1 MTQELPFTSDEAA
14 TEGVVDFSTE
24 IVRSWRSFES
34 YFEQADR
41 LWAVSYCD
49 TPQVVLD
56 LFDTYGLKELELVAG
71 NAGDYRERLTDE
83 DAGLVGRLEQ
93 LRREQTLQIY
103 TCPRKTVHSKLY
115 ILGQD
120 DGPYTLITGSANL
133 TKNSWTNHTNHLA
146 VWRAQEESE
155 IFKAFWSDYQSHVED
170 YGEPF
175 LEDLTD
181 RLDETEEEERAAVI
195 RRWVAG
201 RSTQRDEIEEITAK
215 LADKVTDQPAEN
227 GDPSG
232 DDSGN
237 DETEIRLS
245 LNGYSESTEGRVKDE
260 VQTIG
265 GTTGPDSVSME
276 TGQIGDFLKRQFGVP
291 GMWTE
296 DRNLYFA
303 PPEGNGRV
311 LSSQLPE
318 EPGHIDQALGHLE
331 QFLSTVDRHGQTNE
345 PQAVKAHMLET
356 LLYFLWAP
364 FANEHARAYLREGV
378 SSLDKRLPFLYL
390 QGESNSGKGT
400 LLSFGLRLISGGAV
414 TSPLDADDIGMSEV
428 RRARKA
434 HSSFPLAV
442 DDIEKGK
449 IRQLGPLRN
458 YWSDW
463 EPGRRFPTLI
473 FTSNDRRP
481 KEWFR
486 NRSKMLSLN
495 VMFDPGP
502 AAEGEVQRLI
512 QKESPLFSWIS
523 CRLLHRFKDG
533 KIEMTG
539 DVLTPVRKALF
550 ELYGRSGRTPPDYL
564 GMVPAEDRF
573 DAAQQEWR
581 RLAREGRLGVRRS
594 GEKLYVTFEDEMEH
608 WEIGEFKRKL
618 PTKVRPDQ
626 EGKRVVIQAPEH
638 FKEWMGGDLPSG
650 WLSRLKG
657 LFR

>member
-1 MTQELPFTSDEAA
+1 MSQKLPFASDEAT

-56 LFDTYGLKELELVAG
+56 LFDTYGLKELKLVAG
-71 NAGDYRERLTDE
+71 NASDYRERLTDE

-93 LRREQTLQIY
+93 LRREQALQIY

-146 VWRAQEESE
+146 VWRAREESE
-155 IFKAFWSDYQSHVED
+155 IFEAFWNDYQSHVDD

-175 LEDLTD
+175 LEDLTE
-181 RLDETEEEERAAVI
+181 RLDQTEEEKRSAVI

-215 LADKVTDQPAEN
+215 LAEKATGQAEGN
-227 GDPSG
+227 GEGITSA
-232 DDSGN
+232 
-237 DETEIRLS
+237 ETEIRLS
-245 LNGYSESTEGRVKDE
+245 LNGYSESTEGTVKDE

-265 GTTGPDSVSME
+265 GTTGPDSVSMG
-276 TGQIGDFLKRQFGVP
+276 TGQVGEFLRRQFGVP

-296 DRNLYFA
+296 DGSLYFA
-303 PPEGNGRV
+303 PPEGNGSV
-311 LSSQLPE
+311 LSSRP
-318 EPGHIDQALGHLE
+318 PGNPDRIDRALEHLE

-345 PQAVKAHMLET
+345 PKAVKAHMLET
-356 LLYFLWAP
+356 LLYFFWAP
-364 FANEHARAYLREGV
+364 FANEHARAYLHEGV

-414 TSPLDADDIGMSEV
+414 TSPLDADDVGMSEV
-428 RRARKA
+428 RRVRKA
-434 HSSFPLAV
+434 HSSFPLAI

-486 NRSKMLSLN
+486 NRAKMLSLS

-512 QKESPLFSWIS
+512 RKESPLFRWIS
-523 CRLLHRFKDG
+523 CQLLRRYADG
-533 KIEMTG
+533 EIEMTG
-539 DVLTPVRKALF
+539 DVLMPVRKALF
-550 ELYGRSGRTPPDYL
+550 QLYERASRTPPGYM

-573 DAAQQEWR
+573 DAGQQEWR
-581 RLAREGRLGVRRS
+581 RLAREGRLQVRQS
-594 GEKLYVTFEDEMEH
+594 GEKLYVTFPGEMEH

-626 EGKRVVIQAPEH
+626 EGKRVVIQAPKRFE
-638 FKEWMGGDLPSG
+638 EWMGGDLPSG
-650 WLSRLKG
+650 WLDRIKG

>member
-1 MTQELPFTSDEAA
+1 MAQKLPFASEEAA
-14 TEGVVDFSTE
+14 SEGVVDFSTE
-24 IVRSWRSFES
+24 TVRSWRSFES

-49 TPQVVLD
+49 TPQVVLG
-56 LFDTYGLKELELVAG
+56 LFDTYGLEKLELVAG
-71 NAGDYRERLTDE
+71 NANDYRERLTDE
-83 DAGLVGRLEQ
+83 DAGLVGRLER
-93 LRREQTLQIY
+93 LRREGRLQIY

-146 VWRAQEESE
+146 VWRAYEESR
-155 IFKAFWSDYQSHVED
+155 IFEALWADYREHVED

-175 LEDLTD
+175 LKDLTE
-181 RLDETEEEERAAVI
+181 RLDEEDDVDRDAVI
-195 RRWVAG
+195 RQWVAG
-201 RSTQRDEIEEITAK
+201 RSTRRDEIEEITAK
-215 LADKVTDQPAEN
+215 LADKATDQAVEN
-227 GDPSG
+227 SR
-232 DDSGN
+232 DSGES
-237 DETEIRLS
+237 ETEIRLS
-245 LNGYSESTEGRVKDE
+245 LNGYSEGTEGTVKDE

-265 GTTGPDSVSME
+265 GTTGPDSVSMG
-276 TGQIGDFLKRQFGVP
+276 TGQVGEFLRRQFGVP

-296 DRNLYFA
+296 GGDLYFA
-303 PPEGNGRV
+303 PPEGSGTV
-311 LSSQLPE
+311 LSSQPSGE
-318 EPGHIDQALGHLE
+318 TGRIDQALRHLE

-345 PQAVKAHMLET
+345 PKAVKAHMLET
-356 LLYFLWAP
+356 LLYFFWAP

-414 TSPLDADDIGMSEV
+414 TSPLDADDVGMSEV
-428 RRARKA
+428 RRVRKA
-434 HSSFPLAV
+434 HSSFPLAI

-486 NRSKMLSLN
+486 NRSKMLSLS

-502 AAEGEVQRLI
+502 VAEGEVQRLI
-512 QKESPLFSWIS
+512 QKESPLFPWIS
-523 CRLLHRFKDG
+523 CQLLRRFG
-533 KIEMTG
+533 NGEIEMTG
-539 DVLTPVRKALF
+539 DVLKPVRKALF
-550 ELYGRSGRTPPDYL
+550 ELYEQAGRTPPEYM
-564 GMVPAEDRF
+564 GTVPAEERF
-573 DAAQQEWR
+573 DAGQQEWR
-581 RLAREGRLGVRRS
+581 RLAREGRLQVRRS
-594 GEKLYVTFEDEMEH
+594 GEKLYVTFPGEMEH

-618 PTKVRPDQ
+618 PTSVRPDQ
-626 EGKRVVIQAPEH
+626 EGKRIVIQAPER

-650 WLSRLKG
+650 WLDRVKS